1 MSGACSTLGCD
12 DTFRTMGMLRCWL
25 ALAVAIGHTTTIFG
39 FSWAPNLSGG
49 RAVQMFYVIS
59 GFLIT
64 HILSGKYSADPH
76 GRWIFYT
83 NRAVKIFV
91 PYLVV
96 LAGTIILSLVAYVV
110 TGNAA
115 SLSAFFAEAHNM
127 RAGTWAYAV
136 VSNLFLF
143 GQDWGSF
150 LTYQNGALGWNL
162 HALEQ
167 PGAAIGMFSLNNPA
181 WTLSIELSFY
191 LVAPFLVRRHFLALV
206 LSAFALQA
214 IRYQAYHV
222 GWFSYGT
229 DNRFF
234 PFELGLFL
242 YGALLYWAKDLL
254 RADVRL
260 QAAIAF
266 GCLALAIVLPDY
278 FRDGYYQFYGLVGL
292 LLPTLFGF
300 SNRHKWDRW
309 LGDFSYPIYV
319 VHFPVAVLLAAFIAH
334 WLPSSIG
341 TNRAYPALALVLT
354 CLISIAIDRYLVKP
368 VDVWRQQRA
377 LGKRYEPL
385 RASLVGST
393 ANPGYARITASED
406 NIESP
411 SPSRHG

>member
-1 MSGACSTLGCD
+1 
-12 DTFRTMGMLRCWL
+12 MGMLRFWL
-25 ALAVAIGHTTTIFG
+25 ALAVAIGHTASIFG
-39 FSWAPNLSGG
+39 FSWQPHLSGG

-59 GFLIT
+59 GFLMT
-64 HILSGKYSADPH
+64 LILSGKYSADLH

-83 NRAVKIFV
+83 NRALKIFV
-91 PYLVV
+91 PYLAV
-96 LAGTIILSLVAYVV
+96 LAGTIILSVVAYCV

-115 SLSAFFAEAHNM
+115 SLAAFFAEAHSM
-127 RAGTWAYAV
+127 SAGTWAYASV
-136 VSNLFLF
+136 ANLFLF

-150 LTYQNGALGWNL
+150 LAYRGGELVWDL

-167 PGAAIGMFSLNNPA
+167 PSFAGMFHIVTPA

-191 LVAPFLVRRHFLALV
+191 LIAPFVVRRHFLLLA

-242 YGALLYWAKDLL
+242 YGALLYRANDLL

-260 QAAIAF
+260 QAPIALA
-266 GCLALAIVLPDY
+266 CLALAVVMPSY

-292 LLPTLFGF
+292 LLPTLFAF
-300 SNRHKWDRW
+300 SSRHKWDRW

-319 VHFPVAVLLAAFIAH
+319 VHVPVAILIAAFVSH
-334 WLPSSIG
+334 WSPSSIG
-341 TNRAYPALALVLT
+341 HNPAYPVLALALT
-354 CLISIAIDRYLVKP
+354 GIISIMIDRYLVKP
-368 VDVWRQQRA
+368 VDVWRQRLA
-377 LGKRYEPL
+377 L
-385 RASLVGST
+385 RAAPVRK
-393 ANPGYARITASED
+393 PASPL
-406 NIESP
+406 SAHTQP
-411 SPSRHG
+411 ATVRR

>member
-1 MSGACSTLGCD
+1 
-12 DTFRTMGMLRCWL
+12 MGMLRIWL
-25 ALAVAIGHTTTIFG
+25 ALAVAIGHTTSIFG
-39 FSWAPNLSGG
+39 FSWQPPLLGG

-64 HILSGKYSADPH
+64 LILSGKYSADPH

-83 NRAVKIFV
+83 NRALKIFV
-91 PYLVV
+91 PYLAV
-96 LAGTIILSLVAYVV
+96 LAGTIVLSLALYAL

-115 SLSAFFAEAHNM
+115 SLAAFFAEARNM
-127 RAGTWAYAV
+127 SAGTWAYAL

-150 LTYQNGALGWNL
+150 LAYRGGGLVWNL

-167 PGAAIGMFSLNNPA
+167 PGAAIGTFSLNNPA

-191 LVAPFLVRRHFLALV
+191 LVAPFLVRRHFLLLA

-242 YGALLYWAKDLL
+242 YGALLYRANDLL

-260 QAAIAF
+260 QAPIAF
-266 GCLALAIVLPDY
+266 GCLALAVVMPAY

-292 LLPTLFGF
+292 LLPTLFAF

-309 LGDFSYPIYV
+309 LGDLSYPIYV
-319 VHFPVAVLLAAFIAH
+319 VHFPVAVLLAAFVSH
-334 WLPSSIG
+334 LSPSKSPL
-341 TNRAYPALALVLT
+341 YPVVALAVT
-354 CLISIAIDRYLVKP
+354 GIISIVIDRYLVQP
-368 VDVWRQQRA
+368 VDAWRQRRA
-377 LGKRYEPL
+377 LATGYQHEPAPVIAL
-385 RASLVGST
+385 ASST
-393 ANPGYARITASED
+393 AIPRQASQGIRKS
-406 NIESP
+406 N
-411 SPSRHG
+411 